1 MVSLSRKSLIVAALV
16 GALSAATI
24 QNADARQFNSTE
36 DLFEYV
42 DASVCT
48 IIAVGSDGETANRG
62 SGFILKDS
70 GMLVTNAH
78 VLAGL
83 DRAQVSCGNQFTD
96 IRRITRYD
104 PEVDLVVAE
113 IGEIDV
119 PGLSLSSRDEIRPG
133 TQIYVFGSPYG
144 FDGTISPGLTSGERT
159 LEGKTYLQISAPI
172 SAGSSGG
179 PVTDGSGDVI
189 GVTVASLDIAQ
200 NINFALPSDAIQS
213 LPAADIPLVGV
224 LQSAPVGAVQIET
237 DDETSDEGFVAS
249 SSAVFRGH
257 AFGSACGDVARTEYQ
272 RRRAVPGSGGRPK
285 FQDWY
290 HGTLELDVNLFDSQA
305 TAYYRCDQ
313 MFGMVG
319 GYYRIHGDDDLVNRL
334 EAVLSNEHGGGL
346 TNPITE
352 DEAHDMG
359 CRWNRSLPGS
369 RNYRPSTRRTWDV
382 DARFRIEMVV
392 CGGKS
397 LSTFVFYS
405 DPILEQSVIDAGDR
419 WTRVDL

>member
-1 MVSLSRKSLIVAALV
+1 MVSLSGKTFLVAAV
-16 GALSAATI
+16 IGAFAAASW
-24 QNADARQFNSTE
+24 QNADARQFDSTE

-42 DASVCT
+42 DESVCT
-48 IIAVGSDGETANRG
+48 IIAVASDGATANRG

-70 GMLVTNAH
+70 GLLVTNAH

-119 PGLSLSSRDEIRPG
+119 PGLSLSGRTEIRPG
-133 TQIYVFGSPYG
+133 MQIYVFGSPFG

-172 SAGSSGG
+172 SSGSSGG
-179 PVTDGSGDVI
+179 PVTDSNGDVI
-189 GVTVASLDIAQ
+189 GVTVASLDLAQ
-200 NINFALPSDAIQS
+200 NINFALPVGAILA
-213 LPAADIPLVGV
+213 LPPADIPLVGV
-224 LQSAPVGAVQIET
+224 LQQAPVGAVQIET
-237 DDETSDEGFVAS
+237 EGEEQQEGFVAS

-257 AFGSACGDVARTEYQ
+257 SFGSACGDVARTEYQ

-290 HGTLELDVNLFDSQA
+290 HGTLELDVTLFDSPA
-305 TAYYRCDQ
+305 TAYFRCDQ

-334 EAVLSNEHGGGL
+334 EAVLSNQHGGGL
-346 TNPITE
+346 SNPITE
-352 DEAHDMG
+352 DQAHEMG

-369 RNYRPSTRRTWDV
+369 RNYRPSTRTTWDV
-382 DARFRIEMVV
+382 NSSFRIEMIV

-405 DPILEQSVIDAGDR
+405 DPILEQSVRDAGDR
-419 WTRVDL
+419 WERAAL